1 MSLFTVWNYVFL
13 NPFRNVVKSFYTAS
27 LLYDVLTQFGE
38 LSQEVLIT
46 LGSLRN
52 ILFLI
57 IYFLNSGWRDKGLE
71 HFPEVCSETLACTTD
86 KTKLLLNPSAKQR
99 WNPCCRP
106 PPEYQDLSMCHDWSF
121 LKSHCQFANQ
131 ANGETFC
138 FPEKRLLSILNFVPR
153 VTYCFFLRAADWPT
167 TNFLGM
173 YCYFPVIGLV
183 NFV

>member
-1 MSLFTVWNYVFL
+1 M
-13 NPFRNVVKSFYTAS
+13 
-27 LLYDVLTQFGE
+27 
-38 LSQEVLIT
+38 
-46 LGSLRN
+46 
-52 ILFLI
+52 
-57 IYFLNSGWRDKGLE
+57 YFLNSGWRDKGLE
-71 HFPEVCSETLACTTD
+71 HFLEVCSETLACTTD

-153 VTYCFFLRAADWPT
+153 VTCCWLADNQLSWNVLLFSCNRIGQLCVSGPVYSSHTVRSELRLSCPTLGSSPSKICQMESSLHTQMSEDWRDT
-167 TNFLGM
+167 RSRACRWGGWKLW
-173 YCYFPVIGLV
+173 
-183 NFV
+183 